1 MKLVSLYGNTSQLGA
16 LPALRSFIGL
26 LLDCGIE
33 VEAERS
39 FHAWLSHE
47 GVEMSACKAVEH
59 PTPAATAIIS
69 SGGDGTLLRA
79 ARWAGCS
86 EIPVAGINT
95 GHLGFLTSWQLS
107 DAPALVKAIAEDD
120 FDVEVRSVLRI
131 HCDALTSGVW
141 PYALNE
147 VSLLKENSGSVITVR
162 TCVDGSYLTDYT
174 ADGLLIATPSGSTA
188 YNLSAGGPILQPT
201 VSALVLTPVAPHTLT
216 MRPLVISDNS
226 RVTTLTES
234 RTGSFLLSVDG
245 EAMSLPSGTRVEV
258 SKADFYVKIV
268 RRAGAG
274 FAVALRDKLL
284 WGAYVASRGS
294 FPPAIV

>member
-1 MKLVSLYGNTSQLGA
+1 MKLVSLYGNTYQRGA
-16 LPALRSFIGL
+16 LSELRAFIGL
-26 LLDCGIE
+26 LHGSGIE
-33 VEAERS
+33 AEVERS
-39 FHAWLSHE
+39 FYIWLGHE
-47 GVEMSACKAVEH
+47 GIDMSSCTAVEH
-59 PTPAATAIIS
+59 PTPTASAIIS
-69 SGGDGTLLRA
+69 AGGDGTLLKA

-131 HCDALTSGVW
+131 HCGALPSGVW

-147 VSLLKENSGSVITVR
+147 VSLLKENSGSMITVR

-201 VSALVLTPVAPHTLT
+201 VPALVLTPIAPHTLT

-226 RVTTLTES
+226 HVTTLTES

-245 EAMSLPSGTRVEV
+245 EAMSLPSGTRVDV

-268 RRAGAG
+268 RRTGAG
-274 FAVALRDKLL
+274 FAAALREKLL
-284 WGAYVASRGS
+284 WGAYVAARGT
-294 FPPAIV
+294 FPPAAT